1 MAPNVMLPLLLSI
14 RVILHLS
21 PRLVD
26 YCSLAYYSPPT
37 KRRWYANQPVLKP
50 VSQHYCRLALRL
62 RSSENV
68 STMMPK
74 MMLRPMVVT
83 KMKNDV

>member
-1 MAPNVMLPLLLSI
+1 M
-14 RVILHLS
+14 ILHLS

-26 YCSLAYYSPPT
+26 YCSLAYYAPPT
-37 KRRWYANQPVLKP
+37 KRRPLSATGYANQPVLKP
-50 VSQHYCRLALRL
+50 VLQHYCRLALRL

-83 KMKNDV
+83 KMKNDVW